1 MRLRHL
7 ALLLALPLLP
17 ACKSQK
23 EAPPAAPAKPAAP
36 EAAATPP
43 ATQKNKIGLVL
54 GLGGRGDQSFND
66 SALRGLEMW
75 ASGVKYEGG
84 GYKDVS
90 PEELES
96 TIQQSL
102 GQDRAR
108 RNLQVTP
115 LGITPVVI
123 QSRVAEDYEPNLQL
137 LVDQGVS
144 LSLAVGFMLE
154 NAVEA
159 AAKRNPDMRFLL
171 VDSPLLSAQGEPYS
185 LPNVRTV
192 VFREEEGCFLVGALA
207 GLTTKTGKVGFVGGM
222 EIPLVKRYEAGFRAG
237 VAATNPKATVVINY
251 TGSFTNFALGKQ
263 VGQDLLTKNT
273 DVVFAAAGVDGLG
286 AIQAVK
292 EARDEGK
299 PVYVIGVD
307 SDPSHLAP
315 KAVLS
320 AVVKR
325 VDLVVY
331 EAVKEQVQGRFQG
344 GNQSLGL
351 QEGGITYAPV
361 RLDFPG
367 KTEALARLEELK
379 AKIISGEIKVPT
391 HPAQLQPANAANS
404 KP

>member
-1 MRLRHL
+1 MRPRYVS
-7 ALLLALPLLP
+7 LLLALFLLP

-23 EAPPAAPAKPAAP
+23 EETPAAPVKPAVP
-36 EAAATPP
+36 AAAAVPP
-43 ATQKNKIGLVL
+43 APQKSRIGLVL
-54 GLGGRGDQSFND
+54 GLGGRGDQAFND

-75 ASGVKYEGG
+75 ASGVKYEEG
-84 GYKDVS
+84 GYKNVT

-96 TIQQSL
+96 SLQMSL
-102 GQDRAR
+102 GQDRGR

-115 LGITPVVI
+115 LGITPVVL

-159 AAKRNPDMRFLL
+159 AAKRNPEMRFLL
-171 VDSPLLSAQGEPYS
+171 VDSPLLSAQNEPYT

-192 VFREEEGCFLVGALA
+192 VFREEEGCYLVGALA
-207 GLTTKTGKVGFVGGM
+207 GLTTRTGKVGFVGGM

-237 VAATNPKATVVINY
+237 VAATHPKATVVANY
-251 TGSFTNFALGKQ
+251 TGGFTNFALGKQ
-263 VGQDLLTKNT
+263 VGQDLLVKGV
-273 DVVFAAAGVDGLG
+273 DVLFAAAGVDGLG

-331 EAVKEQVQGRFQG
+331 EAIRDRVQDRFQG
-344 GNQSLGL
+344 GNVSLGL
-351 QEGGITYAPV
+351 REGGITYAPV

-367 KTEALARLEELK
+367 KDEALRTLEELK
-379 AKIISGEIKVPT
+379 AKIISGEIQVPT
-391 HPAQLQPANAANS
+391 HPDQLRSTNKAHAP
-404 KP
+404 